1 MSLSEF
7 DTISHYFNS
16 AMLGFSRSGVSVGIG
31 DDGAVIE
38 SPHGAPISM
47 SMDLL
52 VEGVHFPQKADSS
65 RIASRALAV
74 NLSDLGAMAATPL
87 CFTLGLSLPNLDEN
101 WLEGFSAGLAKMAKR
116 FDCPLVGGDLTR
128 SPAGAPIVIAVQV
141 HGYHLANTPV
151 LRSTARTGDSVFVTG
166 TLGDGAI
173 GLCSLGLQSHL
184 GGAIALDTAQ
194 LSEEDRTYLSRA
206 YYEPEP
212 RIEFAL
218 AAAGMMSSSID
229 ISDGLA
235 GDLGHIL
242 KSSGVGADINS
253 TCIPYSAAAL
263 AHVGSDG
270 RLQAALYGGDD
281 YELCFTAPT
290 HAEEQLHGIAA
301 SQNLSLT
308 KIGEITRGSELRLVD
323 GNGIEIRQPNQ
334 AYQHFAPSVSP
345 T

>member
-7 DTISHYFNS
+7 DIISHYFNS

-52 VEGVHFPQKADSS
+52 VEGVHFPQKANSS

-74 NLSDLGAMAATPL
+74 NLSDLSAMAAKPL

-101 WLEGFSAGLAKMAKR
+101 WLEGFSEGLAKMAKR

-128 SPAGAPIVIAVQV
+128 SPANAPIVIAIQV
-141 HGYHLANTPV
+141 HGYHLENAPV
-151 LRSTARTGDSVFVTG
+151 LRSTARSGDSVFVTG
-166 TLGDGAI
+166 TLGDGAT

-184 GGAIALDTAQ
+184 GNSIALDTAA
-194 LSEEDRTYLSRA
+194 LSEEHRAYLSRA

-212 RIEFAL
+212 RVDFAL
-218 AAAGMMSSSID
+218 AAAGLMTSCID

-242 KSSGVGADINS
+242 KSSGVGADVNTTS
-253 TCIPYSAAAL
+253 IPYSPAAR
-263 AHVGSDG
+263 AHVSFDG
-270 RLQAALYGGDD
+270 CLQAAMYGGDD

-290 HAEEQLHGIAA
+290 HAAEQLYAIAA
-301 SQNLSLT
+301 SQNLGLT
-308 KIGEITRGSELRLVD
+308 KIGEITSGSGLRLVD

-334 AYQHFAPSVSP
+334 AYQHFAPSVP
-345 T
+345 PK

>member
-16 AMLGFSRSGVSVGIG
+16 AGLGFSRNGVSVGIG

-52 VEGVHFPQKADSS
+52 VEGVHFPQKANS
-65 RIASRALAV
+65 RWIASRALAV
-74 NLSDLGAMAATPL
+74 NLSDLSAMTAKPL

-101 WLEGFSAGLAKMAKR
+101 WLEGFSEGLSKMAKR

-128 SPAGAPIVIAVQV
+128 SPAGAPIVIAIQV
-141 HGYHLANTPV
+141 HGYHLENTPV
-151 LRSTARTGDSVFVTG
+151 LRSTARSGDSVFVTG
-166 TLGDGAI
+166 SLGDGAI
-173 GLCSLGLQSHL
+173 GLCSLGLHSHL
-184 GGAIALDTAQ
+184 GSSIALDPAA
-194 LSEEDRTYLSRA
+194 LSEEHRAYLNRA

-212 RIEFAL
+212 RIEFSL
-218 AAAGMMSSSID
+218 AAAGLMTACID

-242 KSSGVGADINS
+242 KSSGVGADVNCAS
-253 TCIPYSAAAL
+253 IPYSPAAL
-263 AHVGSDG
+263 AHVGFDG

-281 YELCFTAPT
+281 YELCFTAPA
-290 HAEEQLHGIAA
+290 HAAEQLYGIAA
-301 SQNLSLT
+301 SQSVGLQ
-308 KIGEITRGSELRLVD
+308 KIGEITSGSELRFID
-323 GNGIEIRQPNQ
+323 GNGIEISQASQ
-334 AYQHFAPSVSP
+334 AYQHFAASDSP
-345 T
+345 K